1 MVQQYHDHDD
11 ILYKVYVIDTDVM
24 VFRRQ
29 SLPNLFVGAEASARA
44 GLRSVAFDSRKQ
56 YPTYADFSE
65 ADGVESVPS
74 LARVVFVEDS
84 AEIDGPL
91 QGTYASLFAI
101 MSSSVCMRF

>member
-29 SLPNLFVGAEASARA
+29 SLPNLFVGTGASVA

-56 YPTYADFSE
+56 YPTYADFVE
-65 ADGVESVPS
+65 TDGEESSLS
-74 LARVVFVEDS
+74 LARVVTLEDS
-84 AEIDGPL
+84 AEIDAAL
-91 QGTYASLFAI
+91 QGTYACRNARVPS
-101 MSSSVCMRF
+101 